1 MTHIKDYTGRRAH
14 LIGIGGSSMSGLAG
28 MLVKLGVRVTGS
40 DSARSYTT
48 DALEQSGIHVFI
60 GQRAE
65 NVDGADIVIY
75 SAAIAKSNP
84 ERVRAEELGIPQM
97 ERATLLGQLMEGYR
111 HAVNVCGTHGKTT
124 TTSMIAEAML
134 DTGFD
139 PTVHIGGQLDYIGGS
154 TRVGGHDTFVAEAC
168 EFNASF
174 LQFHPTIAV
183 ITNIEEDHLDFYKDI
198 DDIAH
203 AFARFCA
210 LLPENG
216 VCIGNGD
223 DPRVAALLVRQTC
236 RTVSYGL
243 GQDNQWR
250 PLNLRY
256 DETGCA
262 EFDFALAGKPVAHT
276 HLRVPGAF
284 NVMHALATM
293 AACVEAGAQ
302 PEAVAASLARFAA
315 PHRRFEYTGT
325 VCGVKLYTDYGHN
338 PAEMRSA
345 LENAAKQ
352 PHKRLFAVMQPHTYS
367 RVKTLFQDYIH
378 CCDLA
383 DDVLV
388 TDIFAAR
395 EKDPGDIHATMLV
408 EAMQKEYLICTDKEG
423 VVSYLPIDV
432 SAMTQNGDSFTLELV
447 GRTVTLTISGK
458 QDPTIDMNGDGQ
470 ASVSD
475 MQCLFEY
482 LSTGKAPANASF
494 MKLADVN
501 GDNEINILDYQ
512 AMYQRLKS

>member
-154 TRVGGHDTFVAEAC
+154 TRVGGHDTFVVEAC

-183 ITNIEEDHLDFYKDI
+183 ITNIEEDHLDFYKDL

-223 DPRVAALLVRQTC
+223 DPRVAALLGRQTC

-408 EAMQKEYLICTDKEG
+408 EAMQKEGVPAHYTPTFDDAEAYLRAHWQPGDLVITMSCGNINLLNDQLQKHGEEG
-423 VVSYLPIDV
+423 
-432 SAMTQNGDSFTLELV
+432 
-447 GRTVTLTISGK
+447 
-458 QDPTIDMNGDGQ
+458 
-470 ASVSD
+470 
-475 MQCLFEY
+475 
-482 LSTGKAPANASF
+482 
-494 MKLADVN
+494 
-501 GDNEINILDYQ
+501 
-512 AMYQRLKS
+512 

>member
-1 MTHIKDYTGRRAH
+1 
-14 LIGIGGSSMSGLAG
+14 
-28 MLVKLGVRVTGS
+28 
-40 DSARSYTT
+40 
-48 DALEQSGIHVFI
+48 
-60 GQRAE
+60 
-65 NVDGADIVIY
+65 
-75 SAAIAKSNP
+75 
-84 ERVRAEELGIPQM
+84 
-97 ERATLLGQLMEGYR
+97 
-111 HAVNVCGTHGKTT
+111 
-124 TTSMIAEAML
+124 MIAEAML

-154 TRVGGHDTFVAEAC
+154 TRVGGHDTFVVEAC

-223 DPRVAALLVRQTC
+223 DPRVAALLGRQTC

-302 PEAVAASLARFAA
+302 PTAVAASLARFAA

-352 PHKRLFAVMQPHTYS
+352 PHKRLFAVVQPHTYS

-408 EAMQKEYLICTDKEG
+408 EAMQKEGVPAHYTPTFDDAEAYLRAHWQPGDLVITMSCGNINLLNDQLQKHGEEG
-423 VVSYLPIDV
+423 
-432 SAMTQNGDSFTLELV
+432 
-447 GRTVTLTISGK
+447 
-458 QDPTIDMNGDGQ
+458 
-470 ASVSD
+470 
-475 MQCLFEY
+475 
-482 LSTGKAPANASF
+482 
-494 MKLADVN
+494 
-501 GDNEINILDYQ
+501 
-512 AMYQRLKS
+512 